1 MEKQDDEFEVG
12 ARVGRY
18 RIDSKIGAG
27 GMGVVYLAED
37 TELERRVAL
46 KVLPP
51 DVGDEDRIRRFVR
64 EAKAASGLNHP
75 NILTVYEIG
84 TYEDSRFIAT
94 EYIQGETLRQ
104 RILREPPSLED
115 AIGIATQVAA
125 ALNAAHDAGIVH
137 RDIKP
142 ENVMIRGDG
151 IVKVLDFGLAK
162 LIEKQPAADPEDATL
177 AYGKTLPGMLMGTV
191 TYMSPEQARG
201 RDVDTRSDIWS
212 LGVLIYEMVEGR
224 NPFEGETSSD
234 VIAAILKT
242 DPAAPLRAPHELSR
256 IMRKTLEKRP
266 DERYQTIKDLLL
278 DLRNFARQV
287 QFESEA
293 ARVNLSGSGSG
304 RFDSLRGASG
314 AGISWGP
321 GRETGA
327 GVMATV
333 DTQTSIAGPWPSRR
347 LLGVAGLVLL
357 AIAAGA
363 AYFAFAPGSS
373 KSIRS
378 LAILPFTNV
387 GGDPNTEY
395 LSDGLSE
402 ALINRL
408 AQLPQLKV
416 ISRSSSFKYRDA
428 PDPKQVASE
437 LGVEAIVVG
446 RIAPR
451 AGKLQISIEMINA
464 ADNTQIWGESF
475 IRSPEDIQAV
485 QEDVARAVSQKL
497 ELKLSGD
504 QGRQIAKD
512 LTNDPRAYDLYLNGV
527 YYSRKRGVENI
538 KRSLEYQ
545 QQALALD
552 PNFAQAYIELAN
564 AYTVLAGSDVIG
576 PDEAKLRARAAV
588 EKALQLD
595 DTLSD
600 AHLALARIEN
610 DGINWLAAERSY
622 RRAIE
627 LNPNSAGAHNYYA
640 FFLSRSERH
649 DEALAE
655 IRLAQ
660 ELDPLSVALRSTE
673 ASMYYLA
680 RRYGD
685 AVRLL
690 SEAVARTPDDTFA
703 HSYLGLSYLGL
714 GEYEK
719 ALAEFEQVNRIQGDT
734 TSVQIFLGRVYAA
747 AGRRE
752 EAAGILRQ
760 LETTDKYVSPG
771 ELATLQASLGEHE
784 KAFASL
790 ERAQA
795 ERDLQL
801 QFLKV
806 DPGYDSIRD
815 DPRFKSLLAKLGF
828 ER

>member
-1 MEKQDDEFEVG
+1 MEKQDGEFEVG
-12 ARVGRY
+12 ASIGRY
-18 RIDSKIGAG
+18 RIVSKIGAG

-94 EYIQGETLRQ
+94 EYIEGDTLRQ

-115 AIGIATQVAA
+115 ATGIATQIAA
-125 ALNAAHDAGIVH
+125 ALSAAHDAGIVH

-162 LIEKQPAADPEDATL
+162 LIEKQPAADSEDATL

-201 RDVDTRSDIWS
+201 RDVDTRTDIWS
-212 LGVLIYEMVEGR
+212 LGVLIYEMVEGH
-224 NPFEGETSSD
+224 NPFEGETPSD

-242 DPAAPLRAPHELSR
+242 DPAAPVRAPYELSR

-293 ARVNLSGSGSG
+293 ARVNLSGSG
-304 RFDSLRGASG
+304 RVDSLRGASG
-314 AGISWGP
+314 SRVSWGP
-321 GRETGA
+321 GRETHG
-327 GVMATV
+327 GVAATV
-333 DTQTSIAGPWPSRR
+333 DTQTSLARPRPSRM

-363 AYFAFAPGSS
+363 AYFAFAPASTR
-373 KSIRS
+373 SIRS

-428 PDPKQVASE
+428 ADPKQVASE
-437 LGVEAIVVG
+437 LGVEAVVVG
-446 RIAPR
+446 RVASR
-451 AGKLQISIEMINA
+451 GGNLQISIEMIDT

-475 IRSPEDIQAV
+475 IRRPDDIQAV
-485 QEDVARAVSQKL
+485 QEEVAQAVSQKL
-497 ELKLSGD
+497 QLRLSGD
-504 QGRQIAKD
+504 QGRQIAKEVT
-512 LTNDPRAYDLYLNGV
+512 TNARAYDLYLNGV
-527 YYSRKRGVENI
+527 YYSRKRGTENI

-545 QQALALD
+545 QQAIALD
-552 PNFAQAYIELAN
+552 PNFAHAYVELAN
-564 AYTVLAGSDVIG
+564 AYTVLAGSEVMG
-576 PDEAKLRARAAV
+576 PEEAKSQARAAV
-588 EKALQLD
+588 ERALQLD
-595 DTLSD
+595 DSLSE

-610 DGINWLAAERSY
+610 DELNWRAAEISF

-627 LNPNSAGAHNYYA
+627 LNTNSAAAHNLYA

-655 IRLAQ
+655 IHRAQ
-660 ELDPLSVALRSTE
+660 ELDPLSVGLKSTE

-680 RRYGD
+680 RRYDD
-685 AVRLL
+685 AIRLL
-690 SEAVARTPDDTFA
+690 SDAVARGPDDTFA
-703 HSYLGLSYLGL
+703 HAYLGLSYHGR
-714 GEYEK
+714 GEYDK
-719 ALAEFEQVNRIQGDT
+719 ALAEFDEVNRIQGET
-734 TSVQIFLGRVYAA
+734 TSILIYIGRTHLA
-747 AGRRE
+747 AGRRDQ
-752 EAAGILRQ
+752 AAAILRQ

-771 ELATLQASLGEHE
+771 ELATLQASLGERE

-790 ERAQA
+790 DRAQA
-795 ERDLQL
+795 EKDLQL

-815 DPRFKSLLAKLGF
+815 DPRFAALLARIGVDH
-828 ER
+828 